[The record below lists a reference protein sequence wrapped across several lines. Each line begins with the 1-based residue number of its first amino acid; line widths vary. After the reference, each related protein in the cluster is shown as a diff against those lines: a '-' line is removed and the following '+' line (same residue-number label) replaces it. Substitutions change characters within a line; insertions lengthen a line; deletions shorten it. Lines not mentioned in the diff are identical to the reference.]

1 MFVKLPRDFPGPQ
14 TPTAALSGISMST
27 KTPLRDLTAF
37 QMPLSEVLE
46 DLMDPDKAGDG
57 VKGLKEPLRSFT

>member
-27 KTPLRDLTAF
+27 KTPLRDLKD
-37 QMPLSEVLE
+37 LE
-46 DLMDPDKAGDG
+46 SLDSIPD
-57 VKGLKEPLRSFT
+57 VPF